1 MIKQFTVTTVVVA
14 TLVLAACK
22 KEKGVETPPAP
33 PPPPVVTAADKM
45 KDTVILYA
53 RDIYLWNTQIP
64 SSFNA
69 RQYADPDKIMT
80 AIRPYSIEPGFTA
93 PVDKWSFAYKKVDW
107 DNVSGGIAKDFGL
120 NVFFKAEGDLRVKAV
135 EKNSPAGAA
144 GIHRGWRI
152 KAINGSTN
160 MTTANANYIV
170 ENVFYSNS
178 STFDLEKPDGSVVT
192 LSLNAATYDENPI
205 YLDTVYV
212 AGSKRTG
219 YLVFNSFLGDTTAVY
234 NNFQRIFNR
243 FATEQVNDVIV
254 DLRYNGGGYVSV
266 QDKLANYLV
275 PTAGNGGVM
284 MRQVFNNLYSSWNE
298 STNFTKLGTL
308 NLPRIFFI
316 VTSSTASAS
325 ELLINN
331 LKPYMDV
338 KVVGPNPSYGKP
350 VGYFPIGVG
359 EWYIFPVSF
368 RSTNK
373 NNEGSYFNGF
383 PLDKQ
388 VADGLDKDWGDRQE
402 ASLAAALK
410 YIETGSF
417 AFNPP
422 GETIGST
429 NTAYKKEAVIAG
441 NRKLDEHEFKGA
453 IDVKKRF

>member
-1 MIKQFTVTTVVVA
+1 MIKKFCVAALAVTA
-14 TLVLAACK
+14 FALGACK
-22 KEKGVETPPAP
+22 KEKAIEAPPTP
-33 PPPPVVTAADKM
+33 PPPAVTPADKM
-45 KDTVILYA
+45 KDTVMLYT
-53 RDIYLWNTQIP
+53 RDIYLWYKQIP
-64 SSFNA
+64 AAFNG
-69 RQYADPDKIMT
+69 RQYADPDKIMQ
-80 AIRPYSIEPGFTA
+80 AIRPFSTEPGFST
-93 PVDKWSFAYKKVDW
+93 PVDRWSFAYKQADW

-120 NVFFKAEGDLRVKAV
+120 NVFFRAEGDLRVKAV
-135 EKNSPAGAA
+135 ERNSPAGAA

-152 KAINGSTN
+152 KAINGNTN
-160 MTTANANYIV
+160 MSTANADFIV
-170 ENVFYSNS
+170 ENVFYSNN
-178 STFDLEKPDGSVVT
+178 STFDLEKSDGSVVT
-192 LSLNAATYDENPI
+192 VSLTAATYDEQPV
-205 YLDTVYV
+205 YLDSVYV
-212 AGSKRTG
+212 SGTKRTG
-219 YLVFNSFLGDTTAVY
+219 YMVFNSFLGDTTAVY

-243 FATEQVNDVIV
+243 FAAENVNEVVV

-275 PTAGNGGVM
+275 NNSANGGVM
-284 MRQVFNNLYSSWNE
+284 MKQVFNDQYAAWNE

-316 VTSSTASAS
+316 VSSSTASAS

-338 KVVGPNPSYGKP
+338 KVVGPNPTYGKP
-350 VGYFPIGVG
+350 VGYFPIPVG

-402 ASLAAALK
+402 ASLAAVLK

-417 AFNPP
+417 AFTPE
-422 GETIGST
+422 GETIG
-429 NTAYKKEAVIAG
+429 
-441 NRKLDEHEFKGA
+441 
-453 IDVKKRF
+453 